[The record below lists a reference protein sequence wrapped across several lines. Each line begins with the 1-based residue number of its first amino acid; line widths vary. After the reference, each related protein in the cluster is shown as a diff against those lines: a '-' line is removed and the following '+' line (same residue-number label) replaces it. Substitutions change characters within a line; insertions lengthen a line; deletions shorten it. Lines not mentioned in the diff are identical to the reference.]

1 MEKTAGSKIQRYR
14 VKQSRDTGSNNP
26 EIQGQTIQRYRVKL
40 SRNTGRHQKQ
50 DEDEQNK
57 NNIENYKY

>member
-1 MEKTAGSKIQRYR
+1 MNKRWRKPQGQK
-14 VKQSRDTGSNNP
+14 SRDTGSNNP